1 MLRVLEPLFSG
12 HRNWSSQ
19 FTNTSQTQSHF
30 VAVMNLA
37 KNIVGSVRS
46 DLLYDIKFLNFN
58 DVFLKDI

>member
-1 MLRVLEPLFSG
+1 MLRVLEALFLDVG
-12 HRNWSSQ
+12 IGALANR
-19 FTNTSQTQSHF
+19 SQTQSHF
-30 VAVMNLA
+30 VALA